1 MSDKI
6 LVAYATRTRST
17 AEIAE
22 VISETLA
29 ENGLQVE
36 VRPIQEVTDLEPYR
50 AIVLG
55 SPIHD
60 KKWLPEAINFVRE
73 NQAALSEKP
82 FAAFLVCMALTM
94 KNQNYHRMAVEW
106 LEPVRRQVNPVSEG
120 FFAGVLDVEKVSS
133 LLHQSM
139 FRISVWTG
147 VWTEGDHRN
156 WEAIRAWASDLSHI
170 LQASKP

>member
-17 AEIAE
+17 AEIAQA
-22 VISETLA
+22 ISATLA
-29 ENGLQVE
+29 ENGSQVE

-60 KKWLPEAINFVRE
+60 KKWLPEAIEFVRQ

-82 FAAFLVCMALTM
+82 FAAFMVCMALTM
-94 KNQNYHRMAVEW
+94 KNQNYHQMAVEW
-106 LEPVRRQVNPVSEG
+106 LAPVRRLVEPVSEG
-120 FFAGVLDVEKVSS
+120 FFAGVLDIESVSS
-133 LLHQSM
+133 ALHQSI
-139 FRISVWTG
+139 FRVSVWTG
-147 VWTEGDHRN
+147 VWAEGDHRN
-156 WEAIRAWASDLSHI
+156 WEAIRAWASDLSDK
-170 LQASKP
+170 LQAPKP